1 MGPSGKMLKKL
12 SCSGLLRGDRLCRR
26 HISSAALNL
35 ASIERKWRGRTL
47 PLRDIR
53 HSKGKFYVLSMF
65 PYPSGVLHMG
75 HVRVYAIAD
84 VVARFKTMQGYH
96 VVHPMGWDSFGL
108 PAENAALS
116 FNVHPKLWTET
127 NIAKMKAQ
135 MTAINAAF
143 DWKRE
148 ISTCDASYYKWT
160 QHLFLRLYRAGLV
173 YRKQSFVNWDPV
185 DQTVLANEQV
195 DSNGCAER
203 SGAQVEKRK
212 LNQWFLRITD
222 FAQDLLQD
230 LDNLDWPRSVKQAQ
244 QHWIGQMRGLELD
257 MEVFDSNGDR
267 VSADFTAFT
276 PLSKVTSL
284 PTHIA
289 IGIDHPL
296 LSSTPP
302 SHTADVARATALIAR
317 ANIVRTGFE
326 GAFTGLQAYHPTT
339 GYLPIYLADYP
350 NPTSTA
356 RLGFGQEEAEDQQFA
371 QKHQIPLSSE
381 STVSKLGSHMRPKTV
396 YKLRDW
402 LISRQ
407 RFWGTPVPMLHCD
420 HCGLVPVPESELPL
434 KLPDNKEVGK
444 RDAAATTVASIAACP
459 SCGSKART
467 DPDTMDTF
475 LDSSWYWLRFCDP
488 HNDVAMCDESTARAL
503 LPADLYIGG
512 MEHATMHLLY
522 ARFISK
528 FLQKQGIAETPD
540 GEPFRRLLTQGMVQA
555 ETYRHP
561 TNGRYLKRDELVWD
575 NDTPYLKDDGT
586 RPLVS
591 WEKMSK
597 SKYNGVDPSSV
608 IETYGSDATRL
619 YVLYKAAPSDELV
632 WDDRAIVGMTRW
644 LAKIWNLVNHNCRK
658 TVGHDESSS
667 ASTVEKEALR
677 VATHSTIKEV
687 TQALDKDYSFH
698 VAISFLIK
706 LTHSIEHYCARR
718 RPAAVRAS
726 NDPELTE
733 ALSCLTRMIAPFAP
747 VIAEELWSIIS
758 SSGKSVFEESWPSV
772 DQKLLRARKVVC
784 PIMINGHT
792 KGTIEVHPDNLSD
805 TVFLEKLAKAD
816 PNVRQYLVDET
827 GRQKQIQKIIF
838 GKHTKAG
845 RGRVISFVVAE

>member
-1 MGPSGKMLKKL
+1 MLKRL
-12 SCSGLLRGDRLCRR
+12 LCSGLVRGDRLCRR

-35 ASIERKWRGRTL
+35 ASIERKWRGRPL
-47 PLRDIR
+47 PLRDIH

-96 VVHPMGWDSFGL
+96 VVHPMGWDAFGL

-160 QHLFLRLYRAGLV
+160 QHLFLKLYRAGLV
-173 YRKQSFVNWDPV
+173 YRNQSFVNWDPV

-195 DSNGCAER
+195 DSNGRAER

-222 FAQDLLQD
+222 FAQELLQD

-244 QHWIGQMRGLELD
+244 QHWIGQMRGLEID
-257 MEVFDSNGDR
+257 MQVFDLNGER

-276 PLSKVTSL
+276 PLSKVASL

-302 SHTADVARATALIAR
+302 PHTDDVARATTLIAR
-317 ANIVRTGFE
+317 ANIVKAGFE

-350 NPTSTA
+350 NPTSIA

-371 QKHQIPLSSE
+371 QKHQIPHTPE
-381 STVSKLGSHMRPKTV
+381 STVSKLVSHMRPKTV

-420 HCGLVPVPESELPL
+420 LCGLVPVPESELPL
-434 KLPDNKEVGK
+434 KLPDNKEVGT
-444 RDAAATTVASIAACP
+444 RDATATTVASFAACP

-488 HNDVAMCDESTARAL
+488 HNDVAMCDKSTARAL
-503 LPADLYIGG
+503 LPVDLYIGG
-512 MEHATMHLLY
+512 IEHATMHLLY

-528 FLQKQGIAETPD
+528 FLQNQGIAETPD

-575 NDTPYLKDDGT
+575 GDAPYLKDDGA
-586 RPLVS
+586 RPLIS

-619 YVLYKAAPSDELV
+619 YVLYKAAPSDDLI

-644 LAKIWNLVNHNCRK
+644 LTRIWNLVNHNCRK
-658 TVGHDESSS
+658 AVGHKVSSS
-667 ASTVEKEALR
+667 ASTAEKETLR

-687 TQALDKDYSFH
+687 TQALDADYSFH

-706 LTHSIEHYCARR
+706 LTHSIEHYCAQRQ
-718 RPAAVRAS
+718 PAAARGS
-726 NDPELTE
+726 DDPELAE
-733 ALSCLTRMIAPFAP
+733 ALSCLTRMLAPFAP
-747 VIAEELWSIIS
+747 AIAEELWSIIAS
-758 SSGKSVFEESWPSV
+758 SSKSVFEESWPTE
-772 DQKLLRARKVVC
+772 DQKLLRARNVVC
-784 PIMINGHT
+784 PIMINGRT
-792 KGTIEVHPDNLSD
+792 KGTIEVHPENLSD
-805 TVFLEKLAKAD
+805 TMFLENLAKAD
-816 PNVRQYLVDET
+816 PKIKQYLVDET

-838 GKHTKAG
+838 GKHTKPG
-845 RGRVISFVVAE
+845 RGRVISFVITE